1 MKYPVRVCIGKA
13 DAVLALMTLEEA
25 NQQFVVR
32 DNCLVKQEV
41 MPMSKEY
48 AERTLAEECAALED
62 AQEYIKLDLTKSQII
77 KTSAEILI
85 TTFNIAVL
93 REAQTYFLE
102 LQNV

>member
-1 MKYPVRVCIGKA
+1 MKYPVTVFSNSGMKYA
-13 DAVLALMTLEEA
+13 MLTLEEA
-25 NQQFVVR
+25 NQQFVVV
-32 DNCLVKQEV
+32 DGLLVVQDIL
-41 MPMSKEY
+41 PMTKEY
-48 AERTLAEECAALED
+48 AERTLAEECAALKD

>member
-1 MKYPVRVCIGKA
+1 MKYPVTVFSNSGMKYA
-13 DAVLALMTLEEA
+13 MLTLEEV
-25 NQQFVVR
+25 NQQFVVV
-32 DNCLVKQEV
+32 DGLLVVQDIR
-41 MPMSKEY
+41 PMTKEY
-48 AERTLAEECAALED
+48 AERTLAEECAALKA

>member
-1 MKYPVRVCIGKA
+1 MKYPVTVFSNSGMKYA
-13 DAVLALMTLEEA
+13 MLTLEEA
-25 NQQFVVR
+25 NQQFVVV
-32 DNCLVKQEV
+32 DGLLVVQDIR
-41 MPMSKEY
+41 PMTKEY
-48 AERTLAEECAALED
+48 AERTLAEECAALKD

>member
-1 MKYPVRVCIGKA
+1 MKYPVTVFSNSGMKYA
-13 DAVLALMTLEEA
+13 MLTLEEA
-25 NQQFVVR
+25 NQPFVVV
-32 DNCLVKQEV
+32 DGLLVKQDIR
-41 MPMSKEY
+41 PMTKEY
-48 AERTLAEECAALED
+48 AERTLVEECAALKN

>member
-1 MKYPVRVCIGKA
+1 MKYPVTVFSNRGMKYA
-13 DAVLALMTLEEA
+13 MLTLEEA
-25 NQQFVVR
+25 NQQFVVV
-32 DNCLVKQEV
+32 DGLLVVQDIR
-41 MPMSKEY
+41 PMTKEY
-48 AERTLAEECAALED
+48 AERTLAEECAALKD

>member
-1 MKYPVRVCIGKA
+1 MKYPVTVFSNSGMKYA
-13 DAVLALMTLEEA
+13 MLTLEEA
-25 NQQFVVR
+25 NQPFVVV
-32 DNCLVKQEV
+32 DGLLVKQDIR
-41 MPMSKEY
+41 PMTKEY
-48 AERTLAEECAALED
+48 AERTLAEECAALKN